1 MTNSHDYSVRVKN
14 GSGWRQFDRARL
26 MISVG
31 QSYHE
36 GAKLKATVDWLNH
49 NPGIREVHI
58 SVNDS
63 LQRHN
68 YLAAGM
74 TEPRATA
81 AALLAGTLWL
91 ERNDDILAGI
101 NAKTYASRWEEWLK
115 RPDFAAAHTAVLGY
129 ARTNPLFEEAIE
141 SDAHRLAERKV
152 KRGEPVFDLERMIAG
167 SRDYVTEELAVFALQ
182 SRELPAAEVYPGSNL
197 ASAHYL
203 LGKPLPAE
211 IAPLSTRYFTRI
223 DFARINVSDEA
234 LPPYPQVTEAK
245 RFSFG

>member
-14 GSGWRQFDRARL
+14 GSGWRRFDRARL

-36 GAKLKATVDWLNH
+36 GAKLKAAADWLNR

-58 SVNDS
+58 SVNDL

-101 NAKTYASRWEEWLK
+101 NAKKYASRWDEWLK
-115 RPDFAAAHTAVLGY
+115 RPDFAAAHTAVLDY
-129 ARTNPLFEEAIE
+129 ARANPLFEEAIE
-141 SDAHRLAERKV
+141 TDAHGLAERKV
-152 KRGEPVFDLERMIAG
+152 KRGESVFDLERMIAS

-197 ASAHYL
+197 ASAQYL
-203 LGKPLPAE
+203 LGKPLPTE
-211 IAPLSTRYFTRI
+211 IAPLAARYFTRV
-223 DFARINVSDEA
+223 DFAKINVSNDA
-234 LPPYPQVTEAK
+234 LPHIAQLSEAK
-245 RFSFG
+245 RFSAG